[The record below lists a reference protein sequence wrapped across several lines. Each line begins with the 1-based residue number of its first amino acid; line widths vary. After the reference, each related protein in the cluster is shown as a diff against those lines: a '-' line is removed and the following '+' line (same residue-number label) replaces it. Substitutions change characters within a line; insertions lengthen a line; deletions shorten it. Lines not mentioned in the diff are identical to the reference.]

1 MLDCCRPL
9 DYIQTNGLTFDEW
22 NCLAVCNGVKTRG
35 IRASESSVE
44 EFRKHIKEACVEGG
58 EAPTKTSE
66 EIKNRGETGL
76 PPPSTQTTATLAK
89 NDDGGINEAA
99 PIMVVSYSRK
109 GLMQSGDGHFSPIGG
124 YCPSTDMC
132 LVLDV
137 ARFKYPPQWVKVDK
151 LFRAMLLHDKVTNKS
166 RGFWL
171 VRKSESKSQL
181 LFRLKAVVIS
191 YSHMHRVVYHHAV
204 AVAVAVVAQSF
215 HVANS
220 TKHYLLGRS
229 WC

>member
-1 MLDCCRPL
+1 
-9 DYIQTNGLTFDEW
+9 
-22 NCLAVCNGVKTRG
+22 
-35 IRASESSVE
+35 
-44 EFRKHIKEACVEGG
+44 
-58 EAPTKTSE
+58 
-66 EIKNRGETGL
+66 
-76 PPPSTQTTATLAK
+76 
-89 NDDGGINEAA
+89 
-99 PIMVVSYSRK
+99 MVVSYSRK

-181 LFRLKAVVIS
+181 LFRLKSMQHSVGQV
-191 YSHMHRVVYHHAV
+191 RREWKFTV
-204 AVAVAVVAQSF
+204 
-215 HVANS
+215 
-220 TKHYLLGRS
+220 G
-229 WC
+229 